1 MKQGSVRTNATEH
14 AISAHGTATE
24 LATSSDGY
32 RELPDWVRS
41 DGDYGAV
48 IWMPDWEFVREIP
61 GLDHPRVAWEGR
73 AYTAKDNFPRAPATT
88 SQQSQSVTSTA
99 AGLDHPQGDVV
110 CVKCGK
116 CVNAATSPHAA
127 TEHNRGP
134 PIVLS
139 VADIQWH
146 KKEEATVRPPRSLH
160 KIALDALQEMKRM
173 HCARPSFF
181 IVPGNDGDMA
191 LDLPFWFDWRRYIA
205 CHKHAKRIIGAGVT
219 RAVAELFPESRTP
232 HFYFVLTRADGTLC
246 SVHP

>member
-99 AGLDHPQGDVV
+99 AGLDHPQGET
-110 CVKCGK
+110 
-116 CVNAATSPHAA
+116 TSPDAA
-127 TEHNRGP
+127 TEHNLGP
-134 PIVLS
+134 RVLLS

-146 KKEEATVRPPRSLH
+146 KKEEATFRPPRSLH
-160 KIALDALQEMKRM
+160 KIARNALQKITLV
-173 HCARPSFF
+173 H
-181 IVPGNDGDMA
+181 VDGDMA
-191 LDLPFWFDWRRYIA
+191 RDLNDWFDWRRYIA
-205 CHKHAKRIIGAGVT
+205 CHKDAKRIIGAGVT
-219 RAVAELFPESRTP
+219 RAVAESIPGSRDSNEGWQERVNFLF
-232 HFYFVLTRADGTLC
+232 TRADGTFC
-246 SVHP
+246 SVHPGGRASQDASLKFR